1 MATYQQQLDK
11 LRLQREAKERAEA
24 ASEAAQLSPDQV
36 AHWRLVLANMGI
48 PFAMSMPVDMVQ
60 RFRDG
65 LQARV
70 NAEYPSPAAS
80 HADNEEK

>member
-1 MATYQQQLDK
+1 MATYQEQIEK
-11 LRLQREAKERAEA
+11 RRLEREAKEKAEA
-24 ASEAAQLSPDQV
+24 ASKLSPDQV

-65 LQARV
+65 LQARI
-70 NAEYPSPAAS
+70 NAEYPSPPQRDGDS
-80 HADNEEK
+80 K